1 MILLMHLKLT
11 ALQISENA
19 KFADELAPLIQR
31 HVSSIAAELRSEAA
45 RASFDTDNK
54 MEVQLNLLRSE
65 ISDLRAAFQSAAGSG
80 GVVHVH
86 QTEPA
91 AVVSAV
97 CSFPRSCSSPL
108 MIFECLT

>member
-1 MILLMHLKLT
+1 MIVLMHLKLT
-11 ALQISENA
+11 ALQMSESA

-54 MEVQLNLLRSE
+54 MEMQLNLLRSE
-65 ISDLRAAFQSAAGSG
+65 ISDLRAAFQGAAGSG

-108 MIFECLT
+108 MIFECPT

>member
-1 MILLMHLKLT
+1 M
-11 ALQISENA
+11 SESA

-45 RASFDTDNK
+45 RASFDMDNK
-54 MEVQLNLLRSE
+54 LEMANTELNLLRSE
-65 ISDLRAAFQSAAGSG
+65 ISDLRAAFQDAAGSG

-86 QTEPA
+86 QTQPA

-108 MIFECLT
+108 MIFECST

>member
-31 HVSSIAAELRSEAA
+31 HVSSVAAE
-45 RASFDTDNK
+45 
-54 MEVQLNLLRSE
+54 MEMVKTELNLLRSE
-65 ISDLRAAFQSAAGSG
+65 ILDLRAAFQSAAGSG

-108 MIFECLT
+108 MIFECPT